1 MPAGIR
7 IARAGPTTSG
17 SAVPLQ
23 PARTGPND
31 GLGGR
36 HLRIRPATT
45 FLFIGLGVL
54 AAQCG
59 GGGRETIT
67 GPTDEVSA
75 SIAAAGPAALL
86 DSDIPPLDI
95 APPEVFVGAGDIAQ
109 CTTGGQHEE
118 TARLLD
124 SIPGTVFAL
133 GDNAYQSG
141 TLQEYNECYGRFWGR
156 HRSRTRPVPGNHEYE
171 TPGAAGYFD
180 YFGGNAGPRGL
191 GYYSFDLGSWHVVA
205 LNSNIPVGT
214 TSAQGSWLRADLAAN
229 PSRCTLAYWHH
240 PMYSSGRHGN
250 YERMGDL
257 WRILSDAGAE
267 LVLSGHD
274 HTYER
279 FAPQDAGGFA
289 DDAHG
294 IRQFV
299 VGTGGASLYPF
310 SMIRPNSEARLS
322 ALGVLKL
329 TLRTGGY
336 DWEFVTV
343 SGPGDF
349 GSGACH

>member
-1 MPAGIR
+1 MRPG
-7 IARAGPTTSG
+7 TTLLI
-17 SAVPLQ
+17 V
-23 PARTGPND
+23 
-31 GLGGR
+31 
-36 HLRIRPATT
+36 
-45 FLFIGLGVL
+45 IGLSGL

-59 GGGRETIT
+59 GGRETLT
-67 GPTDEVSA
+67 GPTEDFSSSVNA
-75 SIAAAGPAALL
+75 TIPAALF
-86 DSDIPPLDI
+86 DPDIPPLHM

-109 CTTGGQHEE
+109 CATGGDHEE

-141 TLQEYNECYGRFWGR
+141 TLQEYKDCYDRFWGR
-156 HRSRTRPVPGNHEYE
+156 HRQRTRPVPGNHEYE

-180 YFGGNAGPRGL
+180 YFGSNAGPRGA
-191 GYYSFDLGSWHVVA
+191 GYYSFDLGSWHIVA
-205 LNSNIPVGT
+205 LNSNIPVGGS
-214 TSAQGSWLRADLAAN
+214 SAQAAWLRADLAAN
-229 PSRCTLAYWHH
+229 PSRCTLAYWHY
-240 PMYSSGRHGN
+240 PRFSSGRHGN
-250 YERMGDL
+250 YDRLSEF
-257 WRILSDAGAE
+257 WRILSEAGAE

-279 FAPQDAGGFA
+279 FAPQDAEGLA
-289 DDAHG
+289 DARG

-299 VGTGGASLYPF
+299 AGTGGAKLYPF
-310 SMIRPNSEARLS
+310 TIIRPNSEVRLS

-343 SGPGDF
+343 SGVGDF
-349 GSGACH
+349 GTGACH